1 LRPTGRE
8 PGKNRLNTNVA
19 LWVGFNLFVLAMLAL
34 DLGIFHREEHVVSP
48 KEAGLWTVVWIVL
61 SLGFCGMLGLSGY
74 WSHEQ
79 SLQWVTAYVVEY
91 ALSVD
96 NLFVFIMVFGFFQ
109 VPLVVQHRVL
119 FWGILGAFLMR
130 AVLIVT
136 GTALVQRFHWLMYL
150 FGAFLVFT
158 AVKMAFSK
166 DEDAAEPEQ
175 SLVMRLGRRFL
186 PVARRDEGSRFFVL
200 EDGRRKVTPL
210 FLVLLVVETT
220 DLLFALDSIPA
231 VLGISQDAFIVYSS
245 NVCAILGL
253 RSLFFVVASLMDKFH
268 MLKMGLGII
277 LGFVGTKMLI
287 TFFGIHLSI
296 GLSLGVI
303 GGILVASILASL
315 VWPKPLDTPAAP
327 PPASGTER
335 EDANLKG

>member
-1 LRPTGRE
+1 
-8 PGKNRLNTNVA
+8 LNTNVA

-34 DLGIFHREEHVVSP
+34 DLGVFHRKEHVVSP

-61 SLGFCGMLGLSGY
+61 SLAFCGLLGLTGY
-74 WSHEQ
+74 WNREQ

-96 NLFVFIMVFGFFQ
+96 NLFVFLMVFAFFQ

-119 FWGILGAFLMR
+119 FWGILGAFVMR
-130 AVLIVT
+130 AALIVM
-136 GTALVQRFHWLMYL
+136 GTALVQRFHWLLYI

-186 PVARRDEGSRFFVL
+186 PVARQNDGNRFFTV

-231 VLGISQDAFIVYSS
+231 VLGISQDALIVYTS

-268 MLKMGLGII
+268 LLKVGLGII
-277 LGFVGTKMLI
+277 LGFVGTKMVI
-287 TFFGIHLSI
+287 TFFDIHLSI

-303 GGILVASILASL
+303 GGVLLGSILASL
-315 VWPKPLDTPAAP
+315 VWPKAAET
-327 PPASGTER
+327 SGVPGSEPER
-335 EDANLKG
+335 EDAELKG